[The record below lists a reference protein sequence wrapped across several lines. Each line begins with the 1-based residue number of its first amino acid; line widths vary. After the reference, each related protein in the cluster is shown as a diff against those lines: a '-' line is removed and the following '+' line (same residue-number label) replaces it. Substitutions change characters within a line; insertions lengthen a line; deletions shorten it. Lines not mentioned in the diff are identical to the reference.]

1 MYLHSAKS
9 QQTLLCCSLS
19 VSSVAYLS
27 LSLSCVS
34 CSAMPIHMS
43 LTLDGQRL
51 ISDELLLL
59 VIQQYMWTLSAET
72 WWVGVYERV
81 NAGAVLAQEKVR
93 RQFAQWSRDECWCAV
108 IPALPLHFSLWAG
121 TASGFASLLI
131 AFPLGGSMQRN
142 FCDGFLCPIRVITRL
157 STRPEDYGEA
167 KLLVWGLNWILRF
180 SPGVPSLNLLFL
192 SHSNEPTDSDTALS
206 VGLLSVTK

>member
-34 CSAMPIHMS
+34 CSAMPFHMS

-59 VIQQYMWTLSAET
+59 VIQQYMWTLSVET

-93 RQFAQWSRDECWCAV
+93 RQF
-108 IPALPLHFSLWAG
+108 PALPLHFSLWAG

-142 FCDGFLCPIRVITRL
+142 SCDGFLCPIRVITRL